1 MGGAVASPDDSRPE
15 PADSTSAGDRF
26 PRRVLAGVV
35 SASVMDPQP
44 SDGSPPDGVTLSHLG
59 GSRRHDAPQRAA
71 ARSTSSS
78 LTSHRRAA
86 AAWSRALAD
95 GVFSL
100 HFTKYRP
107 VTPSTS
113 GDELR

>member
-1 MGGAVASPDDSRPE
+1 MGGAVASPDGSRPE
-15 PADSTSAGDRF
+15 PADSTNAGGRF
-26 PRRVLAGVV
+26 PRGVRAGVV
-35 SASVMDPQP
+35 SGSVIGPQATDR
-44 SDGSPPDGVTLSHLG
+44 SRPDGVTPSHLG
-59 GSRRHDAPQRAA
+59 GFRRPGAPQRAR
-71 ARSTSSS
+71 ARPTSSS

-86 AAWSRALAD
+86 AASSRALAD